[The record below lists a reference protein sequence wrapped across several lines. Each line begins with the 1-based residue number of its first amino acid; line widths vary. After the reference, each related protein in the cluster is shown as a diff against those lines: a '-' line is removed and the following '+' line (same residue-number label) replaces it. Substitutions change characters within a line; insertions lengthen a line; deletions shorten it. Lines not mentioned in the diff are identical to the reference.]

1 MKRSGIPLY
10 LPPDRDDIYHELQR
24 IIDLRLTDLVAALK
38 ARMDALDQAGQ
49 LLLLGFGGL
58 LYDDMQDR
66 LTVAGTW
73 YLRPQAAAS
82 SSSRA
87 TQSCTLTLRRRT
99 PATGEQVTL
108 AEVRFIAGSATGE
121 VVFVAEPRLSHGDQ
135 LVLDSGGQASASG
148 LSDVQLALL
157 AGWSS

>member
-1 MKRSGIPLY
+1 MAQ
-10 LPPDRDDIYHELQR
+10 EA
-24 IIDLRLTDLVAALK
+24 LTPKSKHLALEARVEALEQAA
-38 ARMDALDQAGQ
+38 Q
-49 LLLLGFGGL
+49 LLTLGFGGL
-58 LYDDMQDR
+58 LYDDLQDR

-82 SSSRA
+82 SSSSA

-108 AEVRFIAGSATGE
+108 ADVRFSAGSAAGE

-135 LVLDSGGQASASG
+135 LVLDAGDQASASG

-157 AGWSS
+157 AEWS